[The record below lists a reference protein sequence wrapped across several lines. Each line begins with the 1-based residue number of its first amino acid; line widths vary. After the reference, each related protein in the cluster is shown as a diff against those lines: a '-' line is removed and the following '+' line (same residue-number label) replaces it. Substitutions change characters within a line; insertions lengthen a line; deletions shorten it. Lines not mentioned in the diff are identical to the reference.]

1 MRYLPNQFMNISGH
15 EASIN
20 CFDLDFQNRII
31 TLFGEINE
39 ETASVF
45 NSAIRALKRNSN
57 DTITV
62 YINSPGGSVTDGFS
76 MYDTAKA
83 SGCNIRTV
91 ATGMAASMGAF
102 LLTAMGTK
110 GMRYAQPNSE
120 ILLHQPLGG
129 AQGQASD
136 VRIHAEHVLGI
147 RDKINAHL
155 AKATGKKKSEIEKDT
170 DRDYIL
176 EAEEALEYGLI
187 DKIGDPL
194 EEE

>member
-1 MRYLPNQFMNISGH
+1 MRYLPNQFMNISGQ

-31 TLFGEINE
+31 TLFDEINE
-39 ETASVF
+39 ETANVF

-62 YINSPGGSVTDGFS
+62 YINSPGGSVEDGYS
-76 MYDTAKA
+76 MLDTAKA

-91 ATGMAASMGAF
+91 ATGKAASMGAF
-102 LLTAMGTK
+102 LLTTMGTK
-110 GMRYAQPNSE
+110 GMRYAQPNSK

-136 VRIHAEHVLGI
+136 VRIHAEHILSI
-147 RDKINAHL
+147 RDKINDHL

-176 EAEEALEYGLI
+176 TAEEALEYGLI